1 LEPVAVKENEAA
13 KFRVE
18 FEANPV
24 PVVKWLRYTFP
35 LKDSVEISIENDAN
49 SSTMIIRKTCV
60 DDAGIFT
67 CLIENPA
74 GATKTSTNLIV
85 MEETQQNNQISIN
98 KQQMTENSQQMTENS
113 QQMTEKSQQMTE
125 NSQQMTENSQQMT
138 ENSQQQSSMIEQQ
151 EESLNSTSESCQKQ
165 SFISQTHVT
174 SKSFSKQST
183 SQQSSS
189 STAQQYDILLV
200 LKIWWGFRF
209 YNKLAF

>member
-1 LEPVAVKENEAA
+1 MEPVAVKENEAA

-74 GATKTSTNLIV
+74 GATKTSTNLTV
-85 MEETQQNNQISIN
+85 METVQNSNQISIN
-98 KQQMTENSQQMTENS
+98 NQQSSQQS
-113 QQMTEKSQQMTE
+113 QQSTMIKQENNQQSSMIQSQE
-125 NSQQMTENSQQMT
+125 NN
-138 ENSQQQSSMIEQQ
+138 QQQSNMIEQQ
-151 EESLNSTSESCQKQ
+151 EESSNSTSESCQKQ

-183 SQQSSS
+183 S
-189 STAQQYDILLV
+189 STTQQYDILL
-200 LKIWWGFRF
+200 LRIFCGSLGFE
-209 YNKLAF
+209 

>member
-1 LEPVAVKENEAA
+1 MEPVAVKENEAA

-74 GATKTSTNLIV
+74 GATKTSTNLTV
-85 MEETQQNNQISIN
+85 LETVQNSNQISIN
-98 KQQMTENSQQMTENS
+98 NQQSSQQS
-113 QQMTEKSQQMTE
+113 QQSTMIKQENNQQSSMIQSQE
-125 NSQQMTENSQQMT
+125 NN
-138 ENSQQQSSMIEQQ
+138 QQQSNMIEQQ
-151 EESLNSTSESCQKQ
+151 EESSNSTSESCQKQ

-183 SQQSSS
+183 S
-189 STAQQYDILLV
+189 STTQQYDILQHG
-200 LKIWWGFRF
+200 IFP
-209 YNKLAF
+209 

>member
-1 LEPVAVKENEAA
+1 MEPVAVKENEAA

-74 GATKTSTNLIV
+74 GATKTSTNLTV
-85 MEETQQNNQISIN
+85 METVQNSNQISIN
-98 KQQMTENSQQMTENS
+98 NQQESSQQS
-113 QQMTEKSQQMTE
+113 QQSTMIKQENNQQSTMIQSQE
-125 NSQQMTENSQQMT
+125 ND
-138 ENSQQQSSMIEQQ
+138 QQQSSMIEQQ
-151 EESLNSTSESCQKQ
+151 EESSNSTSESCQKQ

-189 STAQQYDILLV
+189 STTQQYDILLPRIFRGS
-200 LKIWWGFRF
+200 LGFE
-209 YNKLAF
+209 

>member
-1 LEPVAVKENEAA
+1 MEPVAVKENEAA

-98 KQQMTENSQQMTENS
+98 KQQMTEN
-113 QQMTEKSQQMTE
+113 K
-125 NSQQMTENSQQMT
+125 QQMTENSQQMT

>member
-1 LEPVAVKENEAA
+1 MEPVSVNENEAA

-24 PVVKWLRYTFP
+24 PIVKWLRYTFP

-74 GATKTSTNLIV
+74 GATKTSTNLTV
-85 MEETQQNNQISIN
+85 METTVQNSNQISIN
-98 KQQMTENSQQMTENS
+98 NQQSSQQSQQSTMIKQENKQQSSMIQSQENN
-113 QQMTEKSQQMTE
+113 
-125 NSQQMTENSQQMT
+125 
-138 ENSQQQSSMIEQQ
+138 QQQSNMIEQQ
-151 EESLNSTSESCQKQ
+151 EESSNSTSESCQKQ

-183 SQQSSS
+183 S
-189 STAQQYDILLV
+189 STTQQYDILL
-200 LKIWWGFRF
+200 LRIFCRS
-209 YNKLAF
+209 LLRL

>member
-1 LEPVAVKENEAA
+1 MEPVAVKENEAA

-74 GATKTSTNLIV
+74 GATKTSTNLTV
-85 MEETQQNNQISIN
+85 METVQNSNQISIN
-98 KQQMTENSQQMTENS
+98 NQQSSQQS
-113 QQMTEKSQQMTE
+113 QQSTMIKQENNQQSSMIQSQE
-125 NSQQMTENSQQMT
+125 NN
-138 ENSQQQSSMIEQQ
+138 QQQSNMIEQQ
-151 EESLNSTSESCQKQ
+151 EESSNSTSESCQKQ

-183 SQQSSS
+183 S
-189 STAQQYDILLV
+189 STTQQYDILLPIIFCGS
-200 LKIWWGFRF
+200 LSFE
-209 YNKLAF
+209 

>member
-1 LEPVAVKENEAA
+1 M
-13 KFRVE
+13 
-18 FEANPV
+18 

-74 GATKTSTNLIV
+74 GATKTSTNLTV
-85 MEETQQNNQISIN
+85 METTVQNSNQISIN
-98 KQQMTENSQQMTENS
+98 NQQSSQSQSQQSTMIKQENKQHSSMIQS
-113 QQMTEKSQQMTE
+113 QE
-125 NSQQMTENSQQMT
+125 NN
-138 ENSQQQSSMIEQQ
+138 QQQSNMIEQQ
-151 EESLNSTSESCQKQ
+151 EESSNSTSESCQKQ

-183 SQQSSS
+183 S
-189 STAQQYDILLV
+189 STTQQYDILLCT
-200 LKIWWGFRF
+200 
-209 YNKLAF
+209 

>member
-74 GATKTSTNLIV
+74 GATKTSTNLTV
-85 MEETQQNNQISIN
+85 METTVQNSNQISIN
-98 KQQMTENSQQMTENS
+98 N
-113 QQMTEKSQQMTE
+113 
-125 NSQQMTENSQQMT
+125 
-138 ENSQQQSSMIEQQ
+138 QQSSQQSQQSTMIKQENNQQSSMIQSQENNQQESNMIEQQ
-151 EESLNSTSESCQKQ
+151 EESSNSTSESCQKQ

-183 SQQSSS
+183 S
-189 STAQQYDILLV
+189 STTQQYDILLPIIFCGS
-200 LKIWWGFRF
+200 LSFE
-209 YNKLAF
+209 

>member
-1 LEPVAVKENEAA
+1 MEPVAVKENEAA

-74 GATKTSTNLIV
+74 GATKTSTNLTV
-85 MEETQQNNQISIN
+85 METTVQNSNQISIN
-98 KQQMTENSQQMTENS
+98 NQQSSQQSQQSTMIKQENKQQSSMIQSQENN
-113 QQMTEKSQQMTE
+113 
-125 NSQQMTENSQQMT
+125 
-138 ENSQQQSSMIEQQ
+138 QQQSNMIEQQ
-151 EESLNSTSESCQKQ
+151 EESSNSTSESCQKQ

-183 SQQSSS
+183 S
-189 STAQQYDILLV
+189 STTQQYDILLCT
-200 LKIWWGFRF
+200 
-209 YNKLAF
+209 

>member
-1 LEPVAVKENEAA
+1 MEPVSVNENEAA

-74 GATKTSTNLIV
+74 GATKTSTNLTV
-85 MEETQQNNQISIN
+85 METTVQNSNQISIN
-98 KQQMTENSQQMTENS
+98 NQQSSQSQSQQSTMIKQENKQHSSMIQS
-113 QQMTEKSQQMTE
+113 QE
-125 NSQQMTENSQQMT
+125 NN
-138 ENSQQQSSMIEQQ
+138 QQQSNMIEQQ
-151 EESLNSTSESCQKQ
+151 EESSNSTSESCQKQ

-183 SQQSSS
+183 S
-189 STAQQYDILLV
+189 STTQQYDILL
-200 LKIWWGFRF
+200 LTRIFCGSLGF
-209 YNKLAF
+209 A

>member
-1 LEPVAVKENEAA
+1 MEPVAVKENEAA

-74 GATKTSTNLIV
+74 GATKTSTNLTV
-85 MEETQQNNQISIN
+85 METVQNSNQISIN
-98 KQQMTENSQQMTENS
+98 NQESSQQLQQSTMIKQENNQQSSMIQS
-113 QQMTEKSQQMTE
+113 QE
-125 NSQQMTENSQQMT
+125 NN
-138 ENSQQQSSMIEQQ
+138 QQQSNMIEQQ
-151 EESLNSTSESCQKQ
+151 EESSNSTSESCQKQ

-183 SQQSSS
+183 S
-189 STAQQYDILLV
+189 STTQQYDILLPRIFFGS
-200 LKIWWGFRF
+200 LSF
-209 YNKLAF
+209 

>member
-1 LEPVAVKENEAA
+1 MAVKENEAA

-24 PVVKWLRYTFP
+24 PVVKWLRYTFG
-35 LKDSVEISIENDAN
+35 LKNSEEISIENDAN

-98 KQQMTENSQQMTENS
+98 N

-125 NSQQMTENSQQMT
+125 SSQQMT
-138 ENSQQQSSMIEQQ
+138 ENSQQQSSMIQQQ
-151 EESLNSTSESCQKQ
+151 EESSNSTSESCQKQ

-174 SKSFSKQST
+174 SKSFS
-183 SQQSSS
+183 QQSATSS
-189 STAQQYDILLV
+189 STTQQYDILLV
-200 LKIWWGFRF
+200 
-209 YNKLAF
+209 

>member
-1 LEPVAVKENEAA
+1 MQTTTNIAPIFTKSLEPVAVKENEAA

-24 PVVKWLRYTFP
+24 PVVKWLRYTFG
-35 LKDSVEISIENDAN
+35 LKNSEEISIENDAN

-98 KQQMTENSQQMTENS
+98 NQQMTEKS

-125 NSQQMTENSQQMT
+125 SSQQMT
-138 ENSQQQSSMIEQQ
+138 ENSQQQSSMIQQQ
-151 EESLNSTSESCQKQ
+151 EESSNSTSESCQKQ

-174 SKSFSKQST
+174 SKSFS
-183 SQQSSS
+183 QQSATSS
-189 STAQQYDILLV
+189 STTQQYDILLV
-200 LKIWWGFRF
+200 
-209 YNKLAF
+209 

>member
-1 LEPVAVKENEAA
+1 M
-13 KFRVE
+13 
-18 FEANPV
+18 

-74 GATKTSTNLIV
+74 GATKTSTNLTV
-85 MEETQQNNQISIN
+85 METTVQNSNQISIN
-98 KQQMTENSQQMTENS
+98 NQQSSQQS
-113 QQMTEKSQQMTE
+113 QQSTMIKQENKHSSMIQSQE
-125 NSQQMTENSQQMT
+125 NNP
-138 ENSQQQSSMIEQQ
+138 QQSSMIEQQ
-151 EESLNSTSESCQKQ
+151 EESSNSTSESCQKQ

-183 SQQSSS
+183 S
-189 STAQQYDILLV
+189 STTQQYDILLCT
-200 LKIWWGFRF
+200 
-209 YNKLAF
+209 

>member
-1 LEPVAVKENEAA
+1 MEPVAVTENEAA

-74 GATKTSTNLIV
+74 GATKTSTNLTV
-85 MEETQQNNQISIN
+85 LEETVQNSNQISIN
-98 KQQMTENSQQMTENS
+98 NQQSSSQQSHQSTMIKQENNQQSTMIQS
-113 QQMTEKSQQMTE
+113 QE
-125 NSQQMTENSQQMT
+125 NN
-138 ENSQQQSSMIEQQ
+138 QQQSSMIQQQ
-151 EESLNSTSESCQKQ
+151 EESSNSTSESCQKQ

-189 STAQQYDILLV
+189 STTQQYDILLLRYFV
-200 LKIWWGFRF
+200 G
-209 YNKLAF
+209 A

>member
-1 LEPVAVKENEAA
+1 MEPVAVTENEAA

-74 GATKTSTNLIV
+74 GATKTSTNLTV
-85 MEETQQNNQISIN
+85 METTVQNSNQISIN
-98 KQQMTENSQQMTENS
+98 NQQSSQSQSQQSTMIKQEN
-113 QQMTEKSQQMTE
+113 
-125 NSQQMTENSQQMT
+125 N
-138 ENSQQQSSMIEQQ
+138 QQQSTMIQSQENNQQQSNMIEQQ
-151 EESLNSTSESCQKQ
+151 EESSNSTSESCQKQ

-183 SQQSSS
+183 S
-189 STAQQYDILLV
+189 STTQQYDILL
-200 LKIWWGFRF
+200 LTRIFCGSLGF
-209 YNKLAF
+209 A

>member
-1 LEPVAVKENEAA
+1 MEPVAVKENEAA

-74 GATKTSTNLIV
+74 GATKTSTNLTV
-85 MEETQQNNQISIN
+85 METVQNSNQISIN
-98 KQQMTENSQQMTENS
+98 NQQSSQQS
-113 QQMTEKSQQMTE
+113 QQSTMIKQE
-125 NSQQMTENSQQMT
+125 NN
-138 ENSQQQSSMIEQQ
+138 QQQSSMIEQQ
-151 EESLNSTSESCQKQ
+151 EESSNSTSESCQKQ

-189 STAQQYDILLV
+189 STTQQYDILLLRYFV
-200 LKIWWGFRF
+200 G
-209 YNKLAF
+209 A

>member
-1 LEPVAVKENEAA
+1 MAVKENEAA

-98 KQQMTENSQQMTENS
+98 KQQMTE
-113 QQMTEKSQQMTE
+113 K
-125 NSQQMTENSQQMT
+125 SQQMT
-138 ENSQQQSSMIEQQ
+138 ENSQQQSSMIQEQ

-189 STAQQYDILLV
+189 STTEQYDILQS
-200 LKIWWGFRF
+200 KIF
-209 YNKLAF
+209 

>member
-74 GATKTSTNLIV
+74 GAPKTSTNLTV
-85 MEETQQNNQISIN
+85 METTVQNSNQISIN
-98 KQQMTENSQQMTENS
+98 NQQSSQQS
-113 QQMTEKSQQMTE
+113 QQSTMIKQENNQQSSMIQSQE
-125 NSQQMTENSQQMT
+125 NN
-138 ENSQQQSSMIEQQ
+138 QQQSNMIEQQ
-151 EESLNSTSESCQKQ
+151 EESSNSTSESCQKQ

-183 SQQSSS
+183 S
-189 STAQQYDILLV
+189 STTQQYDILLLRV
-200 LKIWWGFRF
+200 FCGSLGFE
-209 YNKLAF
+209 

>member
-1 LEPVAVKENEAA
+1 M
-13 KFRVE
+13 
-18 FEANPV
+18 

-74 GATKTSTNLIV
+74 GATKTSTNLTV
-85 MEETQQNNQISIN
+85 METTVQNSNQISIN
-98 KQQMTENSQQMTENS
+98 NQQSSQQS
-113 QQMTEKSQQMTE
+113 QQSTMIKQE
-125 NSQQMTENSQQMT
+125 NN
-138 ENSQQQSSMIEQQ
+138 QQQSTMIQSQENNQQQSNMIEQQ
-151 EESLNSTSESCQKQ
+151 EESSNSTSESCQKQ

-183 SQQSSS
+183 S
-189 STAQQYDILLV
+189 STTQQYDILL
-200 LKIWWGFRF
+200 LTRIFCGSLGF
-209 YNKLAF
+209 A